1 MHDPLLDQ
9 RLEHCRQLLKLWQNF
24 HLFLGE
30 CAKHDRQF
38 SPQEEANF
46 LKVKSQ
52 IAILYD
58 SFFESLGDA
67 NREMIATAQSII
79 TVVENCILLRQV
91 HRMSPAERKKMEIEW
106 HEAYLLINAT
116 IGTLEEEQTKL
127 AAVSHSKHSRDVMI
141 HRMYITTKSV
151 VKDKRL
157 HNALIA
163 LVIIAAF
170 VVLPMAGVW
179 NPYLVLA
186 KFQPTQKFY
195 TGGKQFLRSTIM
207 PDLEFETW
215 EEYRNYYPLDKVAD
229 GYVMSGVPQAQAVLG
244 PRFEPV
250 TKVLFKG
257 TVAADPKNFKAVHIA
272 EFSGGG
278 HQAFIGFVM
287 FARSSDA
294 RSVETRRDQI
304 QSEGVSK
311 GIVELVDVSRVA
323 NVLRILLTDSSTEI
337 PKFRE
342 KMPK

>member
-58 SFFESLGDA
+58 SFFESLGEA

-141 HRMYITTKSV
+141 HRMYITTKSI

-163 LVIIAAF
+163 LAIIAAF

-179 NPYLVLA
+179 NPYQVLA
-186 KFQPTQKFY
+186 RFKPTEKLY
-195 TGGKQFLRSTIM
+195 LGGKQFLRSTIM
-207 PDLEFETW
+207 PNLEFETW
-215 EEYRNYYPLDKVAD
+215 EEYKNYYPVEKVAD
-229 GYVMSGVPQAQAVLG
+229 GYVILGNPQAVLD
-244 PRFEPV
+244 PRFELV

-257 TVAADPKNFKAVHIA
+257 TAAADPKNLKAVHTA
-272 EFSGGG
+272 EFTGGG
-278 HQAFIGFVM
+278 HQAFIAFVL

-294 RSVETRRDQI
+294 LSVETRRDKI

-311 GIVELVDVSRVA
+311 GIVDLVDISRVA
-323 NVLRILLTDSSTEI
+323 NVVRILLTDSNAEI

>member
-58 SFFESLGDA
+58 SFFESLGDP

-141 HRMYITTKSV
+141 HRMYISTRAI

-163 LVIIAAF
+163 LAIIAAF
-170 VVLPMAGVW
+170 VVLPMMGVW
-179 NPYLVLA
+179 NPYQVLA

-195 TGGKQFLRSTIM
+195 TRGKQVLRNTVM
-207 PDLEFETW
+207 PNLEFETW
-215 EEYRNYYPLDKVAD
+215 DEYKNYYPVEKVAD
-229 GYVMSGVPQAQAVLG
+229 GYGTPGEQKAEALS
-244 PRFEPV
+244 PRFELV

-257 TVAADPKNFKAVHIA
+257 TAAADPKNLKAIYIA
-272 EFSGGG
+272 EFTGGNF
-278 HQAFIGFVM
+278 QAFIAFVM
-287 FARSSDA
+287 LERSSDA
-294 RSVETRRDQI
+294 LSAETRRDKL
-304 QSEGVSK
+304 QSEGLTKEV
-311 GIVELVDVSRVA
+311 VERVDVSRVA
-323 NVLRILLTDSSTEI
+323 NVLRILIADNSVEVR
-337 PKFRE
+337 KFKE

>member
-58 SFFESLGDA
+58 SFFESLGDP

-127 AAVSHSKHSRDVMI
+127 AAVSHAKHSRDVMI

-151 VKDKRL
+151 VRDKRL

-163 LVIIAAF
+163 LAIIAAF

-179 NPYLVLA
+179 NPYQVLA
-186 KFQPTQKFY
+186 KFQPTQRFY

-207 PDLEFETW
+207 PNLEFETW
-215 EEYRNYYPLDKVAD
+215 EEYTTNYRVDQVAD
-229 GYVMSGVPQAQAVLG
+229 GYVILGNPQAVLD
-244 PRFEPV
+244 PRIELI

-257 TVAADPKNFKAVHIA
+257 TAAADSKNLKAVHTA

-287 FARSSDA
+287 LERSSDA
-294 RSVETRRDQI
+294 MSVEMRRDKI

-311 GIVELVDVSRVA
+311 GIVDLVDISRVA
-323 NVLRILLTDSSTEI
+323 NVVRILLTDSNAEI

>member
-46 LKVKSQ
+46 LKIKSQ

-58 SFFESLGDA
+58 SFFESLGDP

-116 IGTLEEEQTKL
+116 IGTLEEEQTNL
-127 AAVSHSKHSRDVMI
+127 AAVSRSKHSRDVMI
-141 HRMYITTKSV
+141 HRMYITTKSI

-157 HNALIA
+157 HNTLIA
-163 LVIIAAF
+163 LAIIAAF

-179 NPYLVLA
+179 NPYQVLA
-186 KFQPTQKFY
+186 RFKPTEKLY
-195 TGGKQFLRSTIM
+195 LRGKQVLRKTIL
-207 PDLEFETW
+207 PNLEFETW
-215 EEYRNYYPLDKVAD
+215 EEYTTNYRVEQVAD
-229 GYVMSGVPQAQAVLG
+229 GYVILGNPQAVLD
-244 PRFEPV
+244 PRFELV

-257 TVAADPKNFKAVHIA
+257 TAAADPKNLKAVHTA
-272 EFSGGG
+272 EFTGGG

-287 FARSSDA
+287 LARSSDA
-294 RSVETRRDQI
+294 QSVETRRDKI

-311 GIVELVDVSRVA
+311 GIVDLVDISRVA
-323 NVLRILLTDSSTEI
+323 NVVRILLADSNAEI

>member
-1 MHDPLLDQ
+1 
-9 RLEHCRQLLKLWQNF
+9 
-24 HLFLGE
+24 
-30 CAKHDRQF
+30 
-38 SPQEEANF
+38 
-46 LKVKSQ
+46 
-52 IAILYD
+52 
-58 SFFESLGDA
+58 
-67 NREMIATAQSII
+67 
-79 TVVENCILLRQV
+79 
-91 HRMSPAERKKMEIEW
+91 MEIEW